1 MQSKAKTVEQY
12 LAELPEDRRKAISA
26 VRQVILKNLDK
37 SGYEEGMGYGM
48 ISYHIPHRVYPAG
61 YHCDPAKPVPYACLA
76 SQKNYMSVYM
86 MSIYGDGETWFR
98 DEWAKTGKKKPDMG
112 KCCVR
117 FKSLDDIPLELIGQA
132 IKRMPAKKFL
142 EYYETMR
149 SQPRERPAKSGKK
162 VAKKTPAKK
171 APAKKTTK
179 KKAARKSAKK
189 APSKRAG
196 RTKR

>member
-12 LAELPEDRRKAISA
+12 LAELPEDRRKAINA
-26 VRQVILKNLDK
+26 VREVILKNLDK

-48 ISYHIPHRVYPAG
+48 ISYHIPHRIYPAG
-61 YHCDPAKPVPYACLA
+61 YHCDPSMPVPYAGLA
-76 SQKNYMSVYM
+76 SQKNYMSVYL

-117 FKSLDDIPLELIGQA
+117 FKSIDDIPLELIGRA
-132 IKRMPAKKFL
+132 IKSMPAKKYL

-149 SQPRERPAKSGKK
+149 NQPRERPVKSGKK
-162 VAKKTPAKK
+162 VAKKAPAKK
-171 APAKKTTK
+171 AAEKKTTK
-179 KKAARKSAKK
+179 KKTAKK
-189 APSKRAG
+189 AAKKTRSTGAA